1 MYHSGFSRETEL
13 VGHVY
18 KYEYVCVY
26 IYMHFFSEI
35 YFKELVYM
43 ISEAGKSEIHR
54 AGGRLETQA
63 GFLSCSL
70 EV

>member
-1 MYHSGFSRETEL
+1 
-13 VGHVY
+13 
-18 KYEYVCVY
+18 
-26 IYMHFFSEI
+26 MHFFSEI